1 MMESKVIFLMLTALG
16 GAIALPKF
24 VAESG
29 HTDVGSAMATKRG
42 VLSFG
47 WMVKLVTERDP
58 LDFNGY
64 GCYCGIGGEGKPVDD
79 LDRCCL
85 VHDNCYGDILEA
97 EVCPFEK
104 GIYSLPYSTKSD
116 HPTECEP
123 ASYYWLSGECRFR
136 LCKCDA
142 AAAKCFKK
150 NRYQEKYRKYPQNKC
165 TNDKPSKSDDETTQT
180 LFPL

>member
-1 MMESKVIFLMLTALG
+1 MRSSVVKFPEKLLLKIVGNSISSK
-16 GAIALPKF
+16 
-24 VAESG
+24 
-29 HTDVGSAMATKRG
+29 
-42 VLSFG
+42 LSHF
-47 WMVKLVTERDP
+47 
-58 LDFNGY
+58 
-64 GCYCGIGGEGKPVDD
+64 I
-79 LDRCCL
+79 
-85 VHDNCYGDILEA
+85 
-97 EVCPFEK
+97 
-104 GIYSLPYSTKSD
+104 S
-116 HPTECEP
+116 EP